1 MLVEFSVSTLPTGE
15 VGQKYYALKKSSP
28 FVNIAV
34 ENGLH
39 PSKMDFK
46 NEKSEVRFRRSEVR
60 FQRCEIHFRRI
71 EVHFRQN
78 EVRFQ
83 RSQVHFQQIN
93 CSISNSWSF
102 NV

>member
-1 MLVEFSVSTLPTGE
+1 
-15 VGQKYYALKKSSP
+15 
-28 FVNIAV
+28 
-34 ENGLH
+34 
-39 PSKMDFK
+39 MDFK
-46 NEKSEVRFRRSEVR
+46 NEKKSEVRFRQSEVR
-60 FQRCEIHFRRI
+60 FQRC

-83 RSQVHFQQIN
+83 RSQVHFQQTN